1 MGEKTS
7 QLDPKPCQYTTPN
20 FLQVER
26 EIYMALSIFTR
37 LFFFRKSLIH
47 FILFLLLCCGKK
59 KKKTN
64 QEKNQNQFIKRHT
77 VKISWLLAQS
87 REGKWRN
94 ITSQASRRRPVTA
107 EQECQCRSAAS
118 QGTAGQSRAR
128 TCIVLEAA
136 LEYDE
141 AGENF
146 CTQLSDS
153 KLPNFRNSP
162 QWNQY
167 SCSKF

>member
-1 MGEKTS
+1 MRERSTWPSVFSLDFSFSENLWFTS
-7 QLDPKPCQYTTPN
+7 
-20 FLQVER
+20 F
-26 EIYMALSIFTR
+26 S
-37 LFFFRKSLIH
+37 FFYFAVA
-47 FILFLLLCCGKK
+47 K